1 MLRPETAGESKELGE
16 EGGGR
21 ANRIASHLFS
31 SKKKK
36 KKKKFRSRSSA
47 GGEGEERE
55 RDSFFT
61 VVELYYST
69 RLRKKKEGI
78 RHRADKNRIKIIFL

>member
-16 EGGGR
+16 KGGGR

-47 GGEGEERE
+47 GGEGKRERE

-61 VVELYYST
+61 VVELYYPT
-69 RLRKKKEGI
+69 RLRKKKKEYGI
-78 RHRADKNRIKIIFL
+78 GRIRIELK

>member
-55 RDSFFT
+55 RERFVFHGCRALLPYA
-61 VVELYYST
+61 VKE
-69 RLRKKKEGI
+69 KKKEYGI
-78 RHRADKNRIKIIFL
+78 GRIRIELK

>member
-36 KKKKFRSRSSA
+36 KKKFRSRSSA

-55 RDSFFT
+55 REREIRFSRLSSFIT
-61 VVELYYST
+61 
-69 RLRKKKEGI
+69 LRG
-78 RHRADKNRIKIIFL
+78 